1 MNDDSSASFPPRA
14 LVSTFRNAGVMNNR
28 ALTLPSIEST
38 PTPSITGPKSSGNAR
53 FQRLRRVDVVVDS
66 TDVLSPLR
74 RGCPLLLLVRSSARR
89 FGASVAATSRC
100 RRCAR
105 GLGRGGLLERRR
117 QQQQCEPVRLW
128 RPESSAVKPSGKT
141 QPVFLLLVPLAP
153 LLAARP
159 RLAGLLRCAGCQ
171 ARRGQKGHQAGVPV
185 RLLPFED

>member
-14 LVSTFRNAGVMNNR
+14 LVSAFQNAGAMNNR

-38 PTPSITGPKSSGNAR
+38 PTPLITGPNSSGNAR

-159 RLAGLLRCAGCQ
+159 RLAGLLRRAGCQ
-171 ARRGQKGHQAGVPV
+171 A
-185 RLLPFED
+185 